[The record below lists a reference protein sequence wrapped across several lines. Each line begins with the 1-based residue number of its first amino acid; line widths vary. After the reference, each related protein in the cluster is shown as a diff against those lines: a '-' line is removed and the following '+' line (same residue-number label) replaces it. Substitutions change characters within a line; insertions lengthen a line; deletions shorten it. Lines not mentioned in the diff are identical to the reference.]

1 MPCSAVSMIC
11 RLNESRT
18 KIPMDAFLMG
28 IAMFAIMLT
37 LAGCG
42 GGGGESASSP
52 TTPSVTLSGTII
64 EGPVKQAA
72 VTVTDG
78 SGKNVG
84 SGVSG
89 NDAQYRIDVDANA
102 TPPFQLT
109 VSGGTDLVTQ
119 EPLATTLTSLVTD
132 IHQTTANITPITTVI
147 QKAAVAAAGGDLA
160 KVSKADVEKVVGPVL
175 KNFGFGI
182 DAEQADFHPI
192 SSPVTDRNI
201 ASVTVA
207 SEAMGE
213 MIRRVAGN
221 DPAEQEKLFA
231 VVAEDMADGK
241 MDGRKDGAVLQ
252 TSAPAG
258 ADTTTI
264 MAQVSLKSAMVAVEV
279 VADTLRVT
287 RRDGTLLSAEAV
299 KSAMSESMAVVT
311 PSLDPV
317 AATNRLNA
325 KTVSRNLKEQGV
337 AALESAAL
345 LAPDASA
352 ILATRTSF
360 ENLTVGD
367 VASGRMDAT
376 VIQEAAGALT
386 RVVDS
391 VKRGEIARETL
402 TAAANNPPKA
412 EPAGLQTTSGSQV
425 SGTLAASDANSD
437 PLTFLLHQPPGNGVA
452 VILANGAF
460 TYTPAAGFSGQDA
473 FWFKVSD
480 GKVASNAAKVT
491 LLVSAVTGETPK
503 PVVAEVSTPAP
514 PAPPA
519 PVVVEVVP
527 EITIQ
532 DVVATEGDA
541 GTANIGFTVTLSVAS
556 QRTVTVSWVTSDLTA
571 INGSDYTFA
580 AGVVTFEPGQTGKTV
595 AVPIQGDTL
604 DEGDETFK
612 VVLSDPVN
620 AVLAAPVGVARI
632 VDDDVGKT
640 GLWDRASWDA
650 NTWM

>member
-1 MPCSAVSMIC
+1 
-11 RLNESRT
+11 
-18 KIPMDAFLMG
+18 
-28 IAMFAIMLT
+28 MFAIMLT